1 MGGRVVNTL
10 PRPMCFL
17 TPGACFLSGLFRP
30 RRRACPGSR
39 TCPGHGSAA
48 CAEAT
53 AARVRAAAP
62 HGNELFG
69 KRRFTVPAQG
79 RETSP
84 GQGGGVSNSVGG
96 CLLTPLC
103 AVGARGGSCKSAWAI
118 TPPVLERPARVAV
131 SHGHPAWP
139 SQRTAV
145 SASGGLG
152 WLAWL
157 VGLAGASRT
166 CRDSTPAGLSMMQ

>member
-1 MGGRVVNTL
+1 MRPKAATPKMVSAEKSVKMGGQRGRVIH
-10 PRPMCFL
+10 PR
-17 TPGACFLSGLFRP
+17 GACLDGAPARGGKPRHPANKPGGLLHDL
-30 RRRACPGSR
+30 RRR
-39 TCPGHGSAA
+39 TGHGSAA

-69 KRRFTVPAQG
+69 TRRFTVPAQG

-145 SASGGLG
+145 
-152 WLAWL
+152 LA
-157 VGLAGASRT
+157 T
-166 CRDSTPAGLSMMQ
+166 